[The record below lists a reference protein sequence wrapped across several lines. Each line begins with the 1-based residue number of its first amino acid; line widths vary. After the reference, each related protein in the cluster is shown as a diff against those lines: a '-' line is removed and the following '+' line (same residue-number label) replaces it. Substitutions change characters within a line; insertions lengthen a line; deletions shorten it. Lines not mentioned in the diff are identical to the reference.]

1 MFIINNKNNNNKQR
15 KNMNNFKKIGLTALA
30 ASLVSTSVFAGE
42 LTVSGSASLT
52 AEAVTGERLNGAGNT
67 AFSQANNIYF
77 TGSGELDNG
86 LNVSVS
92 FELDDGDNSGAT
104 SSDAAS
110 AAGVWDNHSVTVS
123 SDAMGSFTF
132 AGHGGSS
139 AASALDTT
147 AAGDMWDNFDSEGV
161 LDTAV
166 AVKNSAP
173 GNNSMYYTLPSMV
186 DGLAVNASYKPRG
199 TGRSSASGYSATY
212 TGVEGLSVSY
222 GVTDI
227 EGGTALT
234 SGDQT
239 VMKASYAYGPVTVGY
254 SNSDYDYGTADGS
267 DDQETTSYNISYMV
281 SDAISISYG
290 TEEIS
295 NGQSGKIDAE
305 YDGFKAS
312 YTSGGM
318 TVSAAILDAEN
329 TTHTTAS
336 AEDMEYWSLGL
347 SFAF

>member
-1 MFIINNKNNNNKQR
+1 
-15 KNMNNFKKIGLTALA
+15 MNNFKKIGLTALA

-42 LTVSGSASLT
+42 LTVAGSASLT
-52 AEAVTGERLNGAGNT
+52 AEGISGEQLNGAGNT

-77 TGSGELDNG
+77 TGGGELDNG
-86 LNVSVS
+86 LTVAVS
-92 FELDDGDNSGAT
+92 FELDDGSNSGGAT
-104 SSDAAS
+104 AT

-123 SDAMGSFTF
+123 SDALGSFTF

-147 AAGDMWDNFDSEGV
+147 AAGDMWDNFDGEGV
-161 LDTAV
+161 GADAV
-166 AVKNSAP
+166 AVSDSSP

-199 TGRSSASGYSATY
+199 TGRASATGLSATY
-212 TGVEGLSVSY
+212 SGVEGLSVSY

-227 EGGTALT
+227 ETGVSTT

-239 VMKASYAYGPVTVGY
+239 VMKASYAYGPVTIGY
-254 SNSDYDYGTADGS
+254 SNSDYDIASTANNDL
-267 DDQETTSYNISYMV
+267 DQETTSYNISYMV
-281 SDAISISYG
+281 SDAVSISYG

-295 NGQSGKIDAE
+295 SGAASTVDAE

-312 YTSGGM
+312 YTAGGM
-318 TVSAAILDAEN
+318 TVSASMMDGNN
-329 TTHTTAS
+329 TTNTTAS
-336 AEDMEYWSLGL
+336 DEDLEYWSLGL

>member
-1 MFIINNKNNNNKQR
+1 
-15 KNMNNFKKIGLTALA
+15 MNNFKKIGLTALA

-77 TGSGELDNG
+77 NGGGELDNG
-86 LNVSVS
+86 MTVAVS
-92 FELDDGDNSGAT
+92 FELDEGDNS
-104 SSDAAS
+104 
-110 AAGVWDNHSVTVS
+110 AAGNGASVWDNHSVTVS
-123 SDAMGSFTF
+123 SDVMGSFTF

-161 LDTAV
+161 LGTAV
-166 AVKNSAP
+166 AVFASAP

-254 SNSDYDYGTADGS
+254 SNSDYDFGTANGS

>member
-15 KNMNNFKKIGLTALA
+15 KNMNNFKKIGMTALA

-42 LTVSGSASLT
+42 LTASGAASLT
-52 AEAVTGERLNGAGNT
+52 AEGVSGEQLNASGNT

-86 LNVSVS
+86 LTVSVS
-92 FELDDGDNSGAT
+92 FELDDGSNSGGAT
-104 SSDAAS
+104 AS
-110 AAGVWDNHSVTVS
+110 AGGVWDNHSVTVS
-123 SDAMGSFTF
+123 SDALGSFTF

-147 AAGDMWDNFDSEGV
+147 AAGDMWDNFDGEGAGE
-161 LDTAV
+161 DAV
-166 AVKNSAP
+166 AVSDSGP
-173 GNNSMYYTLPSMV
+173 GNNSMFYTLPSMV

-199 TGRSSASGYSATY
+199 TGRASATGLSATY
-212 TGVEGLSVSY
+212 SGVEGLSVSY

-227 EGGTALT
+227 ETGVSTT

-239 VMKASYAYGPVTVGY
+239 VMKASYAYGPVTIGY
-254 SNSDYDYGTADGS
+254 SNSDYDIASTANNDL
-267 DDQETTSYNISYMV
+267 DQETTSYNISYMV
-281 SDAISISYG
+281 SDDISISYG

-295 NGQSGKIDAE
+295 SGVASTVDAE
-305 YDGFKAS
+305 YEGFKAS

-318 TVSAAILDAEN
+318 TVSASMMDGEN
-329 TTHTTAS
+329 TTNTTAS
-336 AEDMEYWSLGL
+336 DEDLEYWSLGL

>member
-52 AEAVTGERLNGAGNT
+52 AEGVSGEQLNSTGNT

-77 TGSGELDNG
+77 TGGGELDNG
-86 LNVSVS
+86 LTVSLS
-92 FELDDGDNSGAT
+92 FELDDGSNSDGSAT
-104 SSDAAS
+104 
-110 AAGVWDNHSVTVS
+110 GVWDNHSVTVS
-123 SDAMGSFTF
+123 SDALGSFTF

-147 AAGDMWDNFDSEGV
+147 AAGDMWDNFDAEGV
-161 LDTAV
+161 GADAV
-166 AVKNSAP
+166 AVSDSAP
-173 GNNSMYYTLPSMV
+173 GNNSMFYTLPSMV

-199 TGRSSASGYSATY
+199 TGRASATGLSATY
-212 TGVEGLSVSY
+212 SGVEGLSVSY

-227 EGGTALT
+227 ETGVSTT

-239 VMKASYAYGPVTVGY
+239 VMKASYAYGPVTIGY
-254 SNSDYDYGTADGS
+254 SNSDYDIASTADS
-267 DDQETTSYNISYMV
+267 NSDQETTSYNISYMV
-281 SDAISISYG
+281 SDALSISYG

-295 NGQSGKIDAE
+295 SGAASTVDAE

-318 TVSAAILDAEN
+318 TVSASMMDGEN
-329 TTHTTAS
+329 TTNTTAS
-336 AEDMEYWSLGL
+336 DEDLEYWSLGL

>member
-1 MFIINNKNNNNKQR
+1 
-15 KNMNNFKKIGLTALA
+15 MNNLKKIGMTALA

-42 LTVSGSASLT
+42 LTVSGAASLT
-52 AEAVTGERLNGAGNT
+52 AEGVSGENLSGAGNT

-86 LNVSVS
+86 LTVSVS
-92 FELDDGDNSGAT
+92 FELDDGSNSGGAT
-104 SSDAAS
+104 AS

-123 SDAMGSFTF
+123 SDALGSFTF

-147 AAGDMWDNFDSEGV
+147 AAGDMWDNFDGEGV
-161 LDTAV
+161 GGDAV
-166 AVKNSAP
+166 AVSDSGP
-173 GNNSMYYTLPSMV
+173 GNNSMFYTLPSMV

-199 TGRSSASGYSATY
+199 TGRASATGLSATY
-212 TGVEGLSVSY
+212 SGVEGLSVSY

-227 EGGTALT
+227 ETGVSTT

-239 VMKASYAYGPVTVGY
+239 VMKASYAYGPVTIGY
-254 SNSDYDYGTADGS
+254 SNSDYDIASTANNDL
-267 DDQETTSYNISYMV
+267 DQETTSYNISYMV
-281 SDAISISYG
+281 SDDISISYG

-295 NGQSGKIDAE
+295 SGVASTVDAE

-318 TVSAAILDAEN
+318 TVSASMMDGEN
-329 TTHTTAS
+329 TTNTTAS
-336 AEDMEYWSLGL
+336 DEDLEYWSLGL

>member
-52 AEAVTGERLNGAGNT
+52 AEGVSGEQLNSTGNT

-77 TGSGELDNG
+77 TGGGELDNG
-86 LNVSVS
+86 LTVSLS
-92 FELDDGDNSGAT
+92 FELDDGSNSDGSAT
-104 SSDAAS
+104 
-110 AAGVWDNHSVTVS
+110 GVWDNHSVTVS
-123 SDAMGSFTF
+123 SDALGSFTF

-147 AAGDMWDNFDSEGV
+147 AAGDMWDNFDAEGV
-161 LDTAV
+161 GADAV
-166 AVKNSAP
+166 AVSDSAP
-173 GNNSMYYTLPSMV
+173 GNNSMFYTLPSMV

-199 TGRSSASGYSATY
+199 TGRASATGLSATY
-212 TGVEGLSVSY
+212 SGVEGLSVSY

-227 EGGTALT
+227 ETGVSTT

-239 VMKASYAYGPVTVGY
+239 VMKASYAYGPVTIGY
-254 SNSDYDYGTADGS
+254 SNSDYDIASTANNDL
-267 DDQETTSYNISYMV
+267 DQETTSYNISYMV
-281 SDAISISYG
+281 SDDISISYG

-295 NGQSGKIDAE
+295 SGVASTVDAE
-305 YDGFKAS
+305 YEGFKAS

-318 TVSAAILDAEN
+318 TVSASMMDGEN
-329 TTHTTAS
+329 TTNTTAS
-336 AEDMEYWSLGL
+336 DEDLEYWSLGL